1 MAKPLPIIG
10 GIIVLIGTIGAL
22 FISELAWYN
31 WEVPAFM
38 GWLNPFGGGGGY
50 IFGIDLGVDKISD
63 EFIDLVPGLL
73 ALAGGVLLITQNK
86 TLSIIGFILV
96 LLGAGM
102 FLYALLQDP
111 NVKNL
116 LSTYDANGF
125 WWSEEIL
132 GHKYY
137 IRVGYGLIG
146 SVVGALLGVL
156 GCGNKD

>member
-1 MAKPLPIIG
+1 M
-10 GIIVLIGTIGAL
+10 
-22 FISELAWYN
+22 
-31 WEVPAFM
+31 
-38 GWLNPFGGGGGY
+38 NPFGGGGGY
-50 IFGIDLGVDKISD
+50 IFGIDLGADKISD
-63 EFIDLVPGLL
+63 EFIDLVPGLI

-116 LSTYDANGF
+116 LSTYDANGI

-137 IRVGYGLIG
+137 IRV
-146 SVVGALLGVL
+146 VGALLGVL